1 MRAILLVHPAF
12 LHELSRLGVAYS
24 KTHTGLDCKRFLS
37 NRIDRDFPLITKK
50 KKETLISHFL
60 SAPLVTSMQ
69 LIENRSV
76 RYTGDQKSGC
86 GSIVR
91 HLIFVE
97 TLIAWSLVTSP
108 CRKPKKNIFCRI
120 PPGPENSTA
129 KCRGRRLPPRLHT
142 PKGLVRCRTLDPPEF
157 PSELLI
163 LPPTVA
169 NEQYY

>member
-108 CRKPKKNIFCRI
+108 CRKPKKIF
-120 PPGPENSTA
+120 
-129 KCRGRRLPPRLHT
+129 LPAYL
-142 PKGLVRCRTLDPPEF
+142 LDPRIRPRSAE
-157 PSELLI
+157 
-163 LPPTVA
+163 VA
-169 NEQYY
+169 VYPHAYTLQRVWYDAAHSTPRNSQVNY

>member
-50 KKETLISHFL
+50 RKETLISHFL

-108 CRKPKKNIFCRI
+108 CRKAKKTFL
-120 PPGPENSTA
+120 A
-129 KCRGRRLPPRLHT
+129 AYL
-142 PKGLVRCRTLDPPEF
+142 LDPRIRPRSAE
-157 PSELLI
+157 
-163 LPPTVA
+163 VA
-169 NEQYY
+169 VYPHAYTFQRVWYDAAHSTPRNSQVNY